1 MPPVRILHFHSTF
14 APGGKELRAA
24 RLMNAFGPRATHT
37 IVSSMPGEL
46 GAQAAVDAQIK
57 LHFPLDPPPLTG
69 KPALARYEA
78 LARFMIGHDLVL
90 TYNWGAMDA
99 VLARRMHAKDCP
111 PLIHHE
117 DGFNEDEAGGLKRER
132 NWFRRLAL
140 PGAHRLVVPSSL
152 LEGIALRTWKQPR
165 ARVQRIANGIDVA
178 RFAGAPKRGALP
190 GFAPRKGELVVGTI
204 AGLRRVKNIPRL
216 VEAFATLPP
225 SARLAIVGDGP
236 ERPAI
241 AAAASRLG
249 VSDRVHV
256 AGFVANPARF
266 VGLFDIFALSSD
278 SEQAPISVIEAM
290 ATGRPVVAPAVGD
303 IANMLSA
310 ENRPFIV
317 APGDAAA
324 LGQALRTLAS
334 DPALCKS
341 VGEANRA
348 RAAAAFDERAMITAY
363 AALYADAVGRP
374 GALLDAAAQS

>member
-1 MPPVRILHFHSTF
+1 MAAPLRILHFHSTF

-24 RLMNAFGPRATHT
+24 RLMNAWGPRATHT
-37 IVSSMPGEL
+37 VVSGMPGEL
-46 GAQAAVDAQIK
+46 GAQAAVDVQIK
-57 LHFPLDPPPLTG
+57 LHFPLDAPPLTG

-132 NWFRRLAL
+132 GWFRRLAL
-140 PGAHRLVVPSSL
+140 PGAHRLVVPSAL
-152 LEGIALRTWKQPR
+152 LEGIALKSWKQPR

-178 RFAGAPKRGALP
+178 RFARPPKRGALP
-190 GFAPRKGELVVGTI
+190 GFSPRKGALIVGTI
-204 AGLRRVKNIPRL
+204 AGLRRVKNLPRL

-225 SARLAIVGDGP
+225 TAGLAIVGDGP

-241 AAAASRLG
+241 REAAARHG
-249 VSDRVHV
+249 VVDRVHV
-256 AGFVANPARF
+256 AGFVPNPATY

-290 ATGRPVVAPAVGD
+290 AAGLPVAAPAVGD
-303 IANMLSA
+303 IANMVA
-310 ENRPFIV
+310 PENRRFIV
-317 APGDAAA
+317 APGDTAA
-324 LGQALRTLAS
+324 LGEALRTLAA
-334 DPALCKS
+334 DPVLRKT

-348 RAAAAFDERAMITAY
+348 RARAEFEEREMIAAY
-363 AALYADAVGRP
+363 AALYSQAAGRP
-374 GALLDAAAQS
+374 GALTD